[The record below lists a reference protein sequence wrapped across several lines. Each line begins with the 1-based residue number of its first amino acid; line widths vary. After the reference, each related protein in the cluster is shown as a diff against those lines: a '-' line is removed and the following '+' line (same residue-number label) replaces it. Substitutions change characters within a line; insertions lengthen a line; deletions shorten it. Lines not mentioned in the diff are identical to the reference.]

1 MRVVQ
6 HATTKSTPIDL
17 FYGRRVETSAQTLAD
32 FDSSMDDDGSDSKA
46 NTEPES
52 EPESDPH
59 MQLHPDDDTDAEG
72 DEMSDTKSK
81 SSAGPD
87 LVSTSLLNDLDRAE
101 ASRAMAAYLALD
113 ATTRRQ
119 AYNAHRLSVDPSEF
133 IGRVD

>member
-1 MRVVQ
+1 
-6 HATTKSTPIDL
+6 
-17 FYGRRVETSAQTLAD
+17 
-32 FDSSMDDDGSDSKA
+32 MDDEGSDAKA
-46 NTEPES
+46 NPEPES

-59 MQLHPDDDTDAEG
+59 MQLHPDDDIDAEG
-72 DEMSDTKSK
+72 DEMSDTKSN
-81 SSAGPD
+81 SSAAPD
-87 LVSTSLLNDLDRAE
+87 TSTSLLNDMDRAE